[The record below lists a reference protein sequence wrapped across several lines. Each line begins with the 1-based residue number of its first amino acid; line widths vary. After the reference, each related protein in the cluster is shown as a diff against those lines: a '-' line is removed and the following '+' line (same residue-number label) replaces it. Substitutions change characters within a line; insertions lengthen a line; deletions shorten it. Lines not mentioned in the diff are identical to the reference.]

1 MLLRAFDNTP
11 RFSYS
16 FFSILVFMY
25 FFSLMLGAV
34 LSFSFLHCRH
44 CNRNWSWS
52 TFFSSREVQRD
63 LDSFHRFSITVL
75 SSIAASLEESR
86 FQADNA
92 SVKSAK
98 KIIKVRVVRSK
109 NSLLS
114 SSATIAFVFPFFFF
128 SLPVTSVNYPPF
140 LGLVH
145 FVSPAP
151 TRPKS
156 KSRFVFILI
165 RSRWP

>member
-34 LSFSFLHCRH
+34 LSFSFLHCRQ

-52 TFFSSREVQRD
+52 TFFSSREVQRN

-75 SSIAASLEESR
+75 SSIAATLEESR
-86 FQADNA
+86 CRADNA

-98 KIIKVRVVRSK
+98 KNHKGSGRQEQKFAPLLFTTIACFC
-109 NSLLS
+109 LS
-114 SSATIAFVFPFFFF
+114 SSSSPIHFSELPTFSSPRPLRLPGPYAT
-128 SLPVTSVNYPPF
+128 
-140 LGLVH
+140 
-145 FVSPAP
+145 
-151 TRPKS
+151 